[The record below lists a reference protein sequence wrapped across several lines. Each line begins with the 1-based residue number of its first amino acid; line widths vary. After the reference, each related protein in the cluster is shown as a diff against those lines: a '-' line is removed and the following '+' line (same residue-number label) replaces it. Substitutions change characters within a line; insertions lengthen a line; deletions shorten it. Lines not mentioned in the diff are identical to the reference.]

1 MLAEVDP
8 RGGVVTGPG
17 DGDGGFLVGWMG
29 GGVLDLTREA
39 MVQAG
44 EFQKLLMEF

>member
-1 MLAEVDP
+1 MLAEVDS
-8 RGGVVTGPG
+8 RGGVVAGS
-17 DGDGGFLVGWMG
+17 GDGGRGFFVGWMG
-29 GGVLDLTREA
+29 GGVLDLTLWA